1 MGLRASE
8 ASYGARRPAPAYQA
22 RWAIRIP
29 SPRRTARA
37 GDCSGEDALPEEAR
51 DEHGELMGALRVGI
65 VPGPLDHRD
74 AAESGGH
81 LGDDPLGLSPGV
93 GPVGV
98 LGAHDDQGRAGDAG
112 QRGARVGESAVQA
125 ARREVNEET
134 GVDVEITG
142 LSGIYS
148 DPQHVIAYDDGE
160 VRQEFSLC
168 FHAKPVGGELRSSSE
183 SKEARWV
190 SPDSLQDLKIH
201 PS

>member
-93 GPVGV
+93 GPVV
-98 LGAHDDQGRAGDAG
+98 SDPHAL
-112 QRGARVGESAVQA
+112 
-125 ARREVNEET
+125 
-134 GVDVEITG
+134 DVEKLGHAALQKTI
-142 LSGIYS
+142 
-148 DPQHVIAYDDGE
+148 DV
-160 VRQEFSLC
+160 SLLTY
-168 FHAKPVGGELRSSSE
+168 FYNMTA
-183 SKEARWV
+183 
-190 SPDSLQDLKIH
+190 
-201 PS
+201 

>member
-1 MGLRASE
+1 MPKRDYYDDPTAPKANSIVVAVTAAVRNAQGELLLIERTDNGL
-8 ASYGARRPAPAYQA
+8 
-22 RWAIRIP
+22 W
-29 SPRRTARA
+29 
-37 GDCSGEDALPEEAR
+37 ALP
-51 DEHGELMGALRVGI
+51 GGAQDI
-65 VPGPLDHRD
+65 
-74 AAESGGH
+74 
-81 LGDDPLGLSPGV
+81 
-93 GPVGV
+93 
-98 LGAHDDQGRAGDAG
+98 
-112 QRGARVGESAVQA
+112 GESVVQA

-168 FHAKPVGGELRSSSE
+168 FHAKPVGGEPRSSSE

-201 PS
+201 PSMRLRINHALKQEPQPYLG

>member
-1 MGLRASE
+1 VPKRDYYYDPA
-8 ASYGARRPAPAYQA
+8 APGANSIVVAVTA
-22 RWAIRIP
+22 AIRNTQGKLLLIE
-29 SPRRTARA
+29 RTDN
-37 GDCSGEDALPEEAR
+37 GLWALP
-51 DEHGELMGALRVGI
+51 GGAQDI
-65 VPGPLDHRD
+65 
-74 AAESGGH
+74 
-81 LGDDPLGLSPGV
+81 
-93 GPVGV
+93 
-98 LGAHDDQGRAGDAG
+98 
-112 QRGARVGESAVQA
+112 GESVVQA

-168 FHAKPVGGELRSSSE
+168 FHAKPLGGELRSSSE

-201 PS
+201 PSMRLRINQALKQEPQPYLG